1 MTIIELK
8 NVNYQVEK
16 RTILNNLSFGIKNG
30 DFLTLIGPSG
40 TGKNII
46 LKLIA
51 NLISPSVRALFFI
64 MVAIFK
70 N

>member
-30 DFLTLIGPSG
+30 DFLTLIGPRERE
-40 TGKNII
+40 K
-46 LKLIA
+46 
-51 NLISPSVRALFFI
+51 VQF
-64 MVAIFK
+64 
-70 N
+70 

>member
-40 TGKNII
+40 TGKNTI

>member
-8 NVNYQVEK
+8 NVNYQVGK

-40 TGKNII
+40 TGKNTI

>member
-16 RTILNNLSFGIKNG
+16 RTILNNLYFGIKNG

-40 TGKNII
+40 TGKNTI

>member
-8 NVNYQVEK
+8 NVNYQVGK

-40 TGKNII
+40 TGKNTI

-64 MVAIFK
+64 MVARFK

>member
-8 NVNYQVEK
+8 NVDYQMGK

-40 TGKNII
+40 AGKSTI

-51 NLISPSVRALFFI
+51 NLISPSSGTIFI

>member
-16 RTILNNLSFGIKNG
+16 RTILNNLSFGMKNG

-40 TGKNII
+40 TGKNTI

>member
-40 TGKNII
+40 TGKNTI

-51 NLISPSVRALFFI
+51 NLISPSVRAIFFI